1 MGQGSKR
8 SQVSPFIVMDIMR
21 EANEL
26 EAKGKNIIH
35 MEVGQPSTCAPH
47 RALRAASEVL
57 LKERLGYTEA
67 LGNIDLRRKISQ
79 FYSARYDLE
88 IDVNRIIVTT
98 GASGG
103 LQLAF
108 LSLFDAG
115 ERVALTEPC
124 YPGYRNMLSSMN
136 IGIEKLSIGP
146 ECDFR
151 LNVEILE
158 KMSKRID
165 GLLMSSPGNPTGSM
179 TSAKQFELIVSWCQE
194 NQVKLI
200 SDEIYH
206 GIEYEEPAIT
216 AVNFDSDSIVINSF
230 SKYFSMTGWRL
241 GWMIVPEDLIRSV
254 ECLAQNMFIS
264 PPTLSQIAASAAFD
278 CYAEA
283 EENVKRYAKNR
294 SILMSEL
301 PSSGLDKLAPADGAF
316 YIYADV
322 AHLTNDSVGF
332 CNRMLE
338 DIGVACTPGLDFD
351 PDRGGSTLRLS
362 FAGAQEDMIGACKRI
377 KVWLKN

>member
-35 MEVGQPSTCAPH
+35 MEVGQPSTSAPR
-47 RALRAASEVL
+47 RALRTAREVL

-67 LGNIDLRRKISQ
+67 LGDIDLRRKISQ

-165 GLLMSSPGNPTGSM
+165 GLIMSSPGNPTGSM

-241 GWMIVPEDLIRSV
+241 GWMIVPESMIRTI
-254 ECLAQNMFIS
+254 ERLAQNLFIS
-264 PPTLSQIAASAAFD
+264 PPTISQLAAISSLD
-278 CYAEA
+278 CL
-283 EENVKRYAKNR
+283 EELNQTVARYKKNR
-294 SILMSEL
+294 ELMMSRL
-301 PSSGLDKLAPADGAF
+301 PQCGLDKFAPIDGAF
-316 YIYADV
+316 YAYADISALADNSEV
-322 AHLTNDSVGF
+322 FA
-332 CNRMLE
+332 REMLRE
-338 DIGVACTPGLDFD
+338 IGVAITPGIDFD
-351 PDRGGSTLRLS
+351 RANGMKYVRFCFSGLTEEINEAMDRLS
-362 FAGAQEDMIGACKRI
+362 NWVK
-377 KVWLKN
+377 

>member
-35 MEVGQPSTCAPH
+35 MEVGQPSTSAPR
-47 RALRAASEVL
+47 RALRTAREVL

-67 LGNIDLRRKISQ
+67 LGDIDLRRKISQ

-165 GLLMSSPGNPTGSM
+165 GLIMSSPGNPTGSM

-241 GWMIVPEDLIRSV
+241 GWMVVPESMIRTI
-254 ECLAQNMFIS
+254 ERLAQNLFIS
-264 PPTLSQIAASAAFD
+264 PPTISQLAAISSLD
-278 CYAEA
+278 CL
-283 EENVKRYAKNR
+283 EELNQTVARYKKNR
-294 SILMSEL
+294 ELMMSRL
-301 PSSGLDKLAPADGAF
+301 PQCGLDKFAPIDGAF
-316 YIYADV
+316 YAYADISALADNSEV
-322 AHLTNDSVGF
+322 FA
-332 CNRMLE
+332 REMLRE
-338 DIGVACTPGLDFD
+338 IGVAITPGIDFD
-351 PDRGGSTLRLS
+351 KANGKKYVRFCFSGLTEEINEAMDRLS
-362 FAGAQEDMIGACKRI
+362 NWVK
-377 KVWLKN
+377 

>member
-35 MEVGQPSTCAPH
+35 MEVGQPSTSAPR
-47 RALRAASEVL
+47 RALRTAREVL

-67 LGNIDLRRKISQ
+67 LGDIDLRRKISQ

-146 ECDFR
+146 ECNFR

-165 GLLMSSPGNPTGSM
+165 GLIMSSPGNPTGSM

-241 GWMIVPEDLIRSV
+241 GWMVVPESMIRTI
-254 ECLAQNMFIS
+254 ERLAQNLFIS
-264 PPTLSQIAASAAFD
+264 PPTISQLAAISSLD
-278 CYAEA
+278 CL
-283 EENVKRYAKNR
+283 EELNQTVARYKKNR
-294 SILMSEL
+294 ELMMSRL
-301 PSSGLDKLAPADGAF
+301 PQCGLDKFAPIDGAF
-316 YIYADV
+316 YAYADISALADNSEV
-322 AHLTNDSVGF
+322 FA
-332 CNRMLE
+332 REMLRE
-338 DIGVACTPGLDFD
+338 IGVAITPGIDFD
-351 PDRGGSTLRLS
+351 RANGMKYVRFCFSGLTEEINEAMDRLS
-362 FAGAQEDMIGACKRI
+362 NWVK
-377 KVWLKN
+377 

>member
-35 MEVGQPSTCAPH
+35 MEVGQPSTSAPR
-47 RALRAASEVL
+47 RALRTAREVL

-67 LGNIDLRRKISQ
+67 LGDIDLRRKISQ

-165 GLLMSSPGNPTGSM
+165 GLIMSSPGNPTGSM

-241 GWMIVPEDLIRSV
+241 GWMVVPESMIRTI
-254 ECLAQNMFIS
+254 ERLAQNLFIS
-264 PPTLSQIAASAAFD
+264 PPTISQLAAISSLD
-278 CYAEA
+278 CL
-283 EENVKRYAKNR
+283 EELNQTVARYKKNR
-294 SILMSEL
+294 ELMMSRL
-301 PSSGLDKLAPADGAF
+301 PQCGLDKFAPIDGAF
-316 YIYADV
+316 YAYADISALADNSEV
-322 AHLTNDSVGF
+322 FA
-332 CNRMLE
+332 REMLRE
-338 DIGVACTPGLDFD
+338 IGVAITPGIDFD
-351 PDRGGSTLRLS
+351 RANGMKYVRFCFSGLTEEINEAMDRLS
-362 FAGAQEDMIGACKRI
+362 NWVK
-377 KVWLKN
+377 

>member
-35 MEVGQPSTCAPH
+35 MEVGQPSTSAP
-47 RALRAASEVL
+47 RQALIAAGEVL

-67 LGNIDLRRKISQ
+67 LGNIDLRRKISE
-79 FYSARYDLE
+79 FYSVRYDLE
-88 IDVNRIIVTT
+88 IDVNRIIITT

-136 IGIEKLSIGP
+136 IEIEKLSIGP
-146 ECDFR
+146 QCDFR

-165 GLLMSSPGNPTGSM
+165 GLIMSSPGNPTGSM
-179 TSAKQFELIVSWCQE
+179 TNAKQFELIVSWCQE

-216 AVNFDSDSIVINSF
+216 AVSVDSDSIVINSF

-241 GWMIVPEDLIRSV
+241 GWMVVPESMIRTI
-254 ECLAQNMFIS
+254 ERLAQNLFIS
-264 PPTLSQIAASAAFD
+264 PPTISQLAAIGSLD
-278 CYAEA
+278 CL
-283 EENVKRYAKNR
+283 EELNHTVARYKKNR
-294 SILMSEL
+294 ELMISRL
-301 PSSGLDKLAPADGAF
+301 PQCGLCKFAPIDGAF
-316 YIYADV
+316 YAYVDISDLADNSEV
-322 AHLTNDSVGF
+322 FS
-332 CNRMLE
+332 RQMLRE
-338 DIGVACTPGLDFD
+338 IGVAITPGIDFD
-351 PDRGGSTLRLS
+351 RENGMRYVRFCFSGLTEEINEAMDRLS
-362 FAGAQEDMIGACKRI
+362 NW
-377 KVWLKN
+377 VN

>member
-35 MEVGQPSTCAPH
+35 MEVGQPSTSAPR
-47 RALRAASEVL
+47 RALRTAREVL

-67 LGNIDLRRKISQ
+67 LGDIDLRRKISQ

-136 IGIEKLSIGP
+136 IGIEKFSIGP

-165 GLLMSSPGNPTGSM
+165 GLIMSSPGNPTGSM

-241 GWMIVPEDLIRSV
+241 GWMVVPESMIRTI
-254 ECLAQNMFIS
+254 ERLAQNLFIS
-264 PPTLSQIAASAAFD
+264 PPTISQLAAISSLD
-278 CYAEA
+278 CL
-283 EENVKRYAKNR
+283 EELNQTVARYKKNR
-294 SILMSEL
+294 ELMMSRL
-301 PSSGLDKLAPADGAF
+301 PQCGLDKFAPIDGAF
-316 YIYADV
+316 YAYADISALADNSEV
-322 AHLTNDSVGF
+322 FA
-332 CNRMLE
+332 REMLRE
-338 DIGVACTPGLDFD
+338 IGVAITPGIDFD
-351 PDRGGSTLRLS
+351 RANGMKYVRFCFSGLTEEINEAMDRLS
-362 FAGAQEDMIGACKRI
+362 NWVK
-377 KVWLKN
+377 

>member
-26 EAKGKNIIH
+26 EAMGKSIIH
-35 MEVGQPSTCAPH
+35 MEVGQPSTSAP
-47 RALRAASEVL
+47 RQALRTAEKVL
-57 LKERLGYTEA
+57 LQERLGYTEA
-67 LGNIDLRRKISQ
+67 LGDIDLRKKISQ
-79 FYSARYDLE
+79 FYIARYNLE
-88 IDVNRIIVTT
+88 IDFNRIIVTT

-115 ERVALTEPC
+115 DRVALTEPC

-136 IGIEKLSIGP
+136 IEIEKLSIGP
-146 ECDFR
+146 EYDFR

-158 KMSKRID
+158 KMSNRID
-165 GLLMSSPGNPTGSM
+165 GLIMSSPGNPTGSM
-179 TSAKQFELIVSWCQE
+179 TKAEQLKLIVSWCQE

-216 AVNFDSDSIVINSF
+216 AVNLDNASIVINSF

-241 GWMIVPEDLIRSV
+241 GWMVVPENMIRTI
-254 ECLAQNMFIS
+254 ERLAQNLFIS
-264 PPTLSQIAASAAFD
+264 PPTISQLAALGSLD
-278 CYAEA
+278 SL
-283 EENVKRYAKNR
+283 EELNQTVARYKKNR
-294 SILMSEL
+294 ELMIARL
-301 PSSGLDKLAPADGAF
+301 PEFGLSKFAPIDGAF
-316 YIYADV
+316 YAYVDVSNFAD
-322 AHLTNDSVGF
+322 NSENF
-332 CNRMLE
+332 CREMLRE
-338 DIGVACTPGLDFD
+338 IGVAITPGIDFD
-351 PDRGGSTLRLS
+351 RENGMRYVRFCFSGLTEEINEAMNRLS
-362 FAGAQEDMIGACKRI
+362 N
-377 KVWLKN
+377 WLN